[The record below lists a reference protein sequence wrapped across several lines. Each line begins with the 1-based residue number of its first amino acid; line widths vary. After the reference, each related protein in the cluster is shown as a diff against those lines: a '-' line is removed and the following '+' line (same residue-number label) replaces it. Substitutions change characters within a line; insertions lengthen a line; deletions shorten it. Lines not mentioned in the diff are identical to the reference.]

1 MIVFIILSGFV
12 LRLISINQSLWIDE
26 ATSAL
31 TTKMSVVDLFGKF
44 LPGDFHPP
52 FYYLLLRVWSS
63 LFGSSEVVLRSLSI
77 LFGLATIYLMYKL
90 GGRVAALLMAT
101 SGLHIYYS
109 QEARMYAMSAFLV
122 SLAIWFF
129 TKILHGKGRVGDW
142 LGFSITLGILGL
154 TDYLPILILP
164 VFWIYG
170 IWTKQKLSWWKKF
183 IVSHNILI
191 ILGILWFP
199 IFLKQINAGFA
210 VTATSPAWVL
220 VLGQFSIK
228 EILLIPVKFMIG
240 RVGFD
245 NKILYGMVVSAVG
258 LLYGFSFVKSF
269 KFFVKLKLI
278 YLWLFV
284 PIILALIISI
294 KIPVLNYFRFL
305 FVLPAF
311 YLVAAHGIA
320 NLSKNWRKVF
330 VVLLI
335 GVNLVTAGL
344 YLFNKRF
351 QREDWRGVAMAL
363 DTNAAVVVFPT
374 KSQQEALKYYGK
386 EDRIVDVDVLGKGY
400 KDVWLMRYAQPISD
414 PEDKTRVKIEDLGY
428 KKVNELDFNGVVVW
442 EYGKL

>member
-1 MIVFIILSGFV
+1 MIVFILLSGFV
-12 LRLISINQSLWIDE
+12 LRLIAINQSLWIDE

-31 TTKMSVVDLFGKF
+31 VTRMSLVDLFGKF

-52 FYYLLLRVWSS
+52 FYYLLLKFWSN
-63 LFGSSEVVLRSLSI
+63 LFGSSEVALRSLSI
-77 LFGLATIYLMYKL
+77 LFGLATIYLVYKL
-90 GGRVAALLMAT
+90 GGRIAALLMAT

-122 SLAIWFF
+122 SLAIYLF

-142 LGFSITLGILGL
+142 LGFSITLGLLGL

-170 IWTKQKLSWWKKF
+170 ILSKQKVSWWKKF
-183 IVSHNILI
+183 VVSHNILI
-191 ILGILWFP
+191 ILGVLWLP
-199 IFLKQINAGFA
+199 IFVKQINSGFN
-210 VTATSPAWVL
+210 VVATSPAWVL
-220 VLGQFSIK
+220 VLGPFSVK
-228 EILLIPVKFMIG
+228 EILLIPVKFMVG

-269 KFFVKLKLI
+269 KSFVKLKLI

-311 YLVAAHGIA
+311 YLVAAYGIA

-335 GVNLVTAGL
+335 GVNLATSGL

-363 DTNAAVVVFPT
+363 DTNGAVVVFPT

-386 EDRIVDVDVLGKGY
+386 ENRIVDVDVLGKGY
-400 KDVWLMRYAQPISD
+400 KDIWLMRYAQPISD